1 MKIIEPTELNSLYA
15 WMNFIVN
22 EKDILLTAND
32 CHLKVFGDDDFAYLL
47 VNVYDGD
54 SKSVEYYLKAEEGIN
69 GLFAL
74 ISVVQQFSFSVK
86 DFLDALPALD
96 YRDAESGCYAVAG
109 DMKIF
114 REVVESN

>member
-1 MKIIEPTELNSLYA
+1 MKTIESTELNSLYA

-22 EKDILLTAND
+22 EKDILLTADD

-54 SKSVEYYLKAEEGIN
+54 SKSVEYFLKAEEGIN

-74 ISVVQQFSFSVK
+74 IFLIEQFSFSVK
-86 DFLDALPALD
+86 DFLEALPGLN
-96 YRDAESGCYAVAG
+96 YLDAENGCYAALG
-109 DMKIF
+109 GMKVF
-114 REVVESN
+114 REVVQSN